1 MTTTRCSD
9 VKTTVLWISLKTL
22 EIERSLSVTK
32 RRVEYDQ
39 GLLLIGCRN
48 GRIRIIDA
56 ATGTFLHEIP
66 TNHRFGRWIL
76 DTRMRKVKMNSM
88 YMIVL
93 SECESEQTTLSV
105 YDLSAIKNPK
115 TQPDRLLLGTFNV
128 DIAADGLIMDET
140 HILAVSTE
148 KKVVVI
154 DFGSFDR
161 FECLKSLLTK

>member
-1 MTTTRCSD
+1 
-9 VKTTVLWISLKTL
+9 
-22 EIERSLSVTK
+22 
-32 RRVEYDQ
+32 
-39 GLLLIGCRN
+39 
-48 GRIRIIDA
+48 
-56 ATGTFLHEIP
+56 
-66 TNHRFGRWIL
+66 
-76 DTRMRKVKMNSM
+76 
-88 YMIVL
+88 MIVL